1 MDEVLEK
8 VSAGTKFAT
17 RAIEASLGI
26 HGETTSGNGGGTAM
40 SAGGGGGGEKAVV
53 SSATRRRGL
62 QRARKALEETQIHLE
77 ELKRYAVLMKEA
89 TEKAIE
95 EAQSK
100 TNVASGLRTRLE
112 AALQASENLSA
123 RIADGDAE
131 RAELALKL
139 HASETD
145 LATVNADLEA
155 AKTQIDM
162 AATGGDALSAQLA
175 SSRRRCDAHKAA
187 VARLTADNLV
197 LVTRC
202 ASYDEELVAASEQ
215 MSSLRA
221 AAEHQQGEW
230 FDRMRERV
238 EGRVRGVVERAEEE
252 TGAARRRAA
261 DAEAALE
268 QCERELVRT
277 KAEVR
282 AKTEDVESERS
293 MRAVADKA
301 QRDEASA
308 KADEE
313 AKRRDGERREEA
325 LKGEVAVLTAAAM
338 DAQRSA
344 EIGAAERKA
353 AVTERDVAVQRQSKA
368 EAALEASRQAERDA
382 INALA
387 AQKHVNEALMRKKEE
402 LEWNYLGLS
411 ASMSGT
417 SAPAPQPQ
425 ASAAS
430 VTTSAAIADAN
441 ANATTTAPPQRTTG
455 EGFEAAVAVRS
466 DPQSSTSTHRD
477 EHDEKAVSD
486 LDTIGDDI
494 PILRHVRT
502 GQTTTTVARKAG
514 ISFANV
520 LRPAR

>member
-1 MDEVLEK
+1 MDQVLEK
-8 VSAGTKFAT
+8 VSTGTKFAT

-26 HGETTSGNGGGTAM
+26 TGETTSGLGGNG
-40 SAGGGGGGEKAVV
+40 AGDKAVV

-77 ELKRYAVLMKEA
+77 ELRRYAALMKEA
-89 TEKAIE
+89 TETANE

-100 TNVASGLRTRLE
+100 TAIASGLKTRLE

-131 RAELALKL
+131 RAELALRL
-139 HASETD
+139 HASETE
-145 LATVNADLEA
+145 LATVSADLDA
-155 AKTQIDM
+155 AKTQIET
-162 AATGGDALSAQLA
+162 AASGGDALSAQLA

-202 ASYDEELVAASEQ
+202 ASYDEELASASEQ
-215 MSSLRA
+215 ISSLRA

-252 TGAARRRAA
+252 SGAARRRAA

-268 QCERELVRT
+268 QCERELVCT
-277 KAEVR
+277 KTEMR
-282 AKTEDVESERS
+282 AKTEEVESERS

-301 QRDEASA
+301 KHDEARA
-308 KADEE
+308 KAEE
-313 AKRRDGERREEA
+313 ETKRKEGERREEA
-325 LKGEVAVLTAAAM
+325 LKGEIAVLTAAAM

-344 EIGAAERKA
+344 EVGASERNA
-353 AVTERDVAVQRQSKA
+353 AVTERDVAVQRQTKA
-368 EAALEASRQAERDA
+368 EVALEASRQAERDA

-387 AQKHVNEALMRKKEE
+387 AQKRVNEALMRKKEE

-411 ASMSGT
+411 ASINS
-417 SAPAPQPQ
+417 SSVHVPQPQ
-425 ASAAS
+425 TSGAAS
-430 VTTSAAIADAN
+430 FFTT
-441 ANATTTAPPQRTTG
+441 ATTTADANTAPTVPPQRPRF
-455 EGFEAAVAVRS
+455 EEAAATVGS
-466 DPQSSTSTHRD
+466 DPQSSSSTHRD
-477 EHDEKAVSD
+477 EREAKTAISD
-486 LDTIGDDI
+486 LNDIDEDI

-502 GQTTTTVARKAG
+502 GQPTTTAAKKAVGVG